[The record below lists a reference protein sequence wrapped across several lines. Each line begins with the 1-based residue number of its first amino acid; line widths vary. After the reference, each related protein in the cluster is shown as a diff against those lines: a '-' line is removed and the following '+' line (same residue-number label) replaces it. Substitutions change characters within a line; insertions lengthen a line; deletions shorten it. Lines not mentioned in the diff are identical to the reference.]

1 MRVAQA
7 KKRKFWDCV
16 WKIKSRNSKIV
27 QKDINGGY
35 LVEYSLRENDTRTRL
50 EGNDL
55 RYYSLGRSRWG
66 RGERLGC

>member
-1 MRVAQA
+1 MENKIQ
-7 KKRKFWDCV
+7 KF
-16 WKIKSRNSKIV
+16 KNYL
-27 QKDINGGY
+27 KDINGGY